1 MKDPRVNGVRAT
13 RPKCVVVPRGDD
25 VCHTRELA
33 LRQPGLG
40 RLAGIAA
47 FEDLNRRPPP
57 FSIPQDTKLA
67 NGTWREIQ
75 LAKELGDVRNAY
87 APSGIS

>member
-57 FSIPQDTKLA
+57 FSIVRKIRSLRT
-67 NGTWREIQ
+67 
-75 LAKELGDVRNAY
+75 ELGEK
-87 APSGIS
+87 SS